1 MVKNLLANAGDIGS
15 DNLEKEMA
23 TQSSILAWEIPWTEE
38 PGGLQSIVLQ
48 RVRHNFVIKQQQH
61 AYILNIYGLNY
72 AYILNIYGLNYAYI
86 LNIVI
91 FIIYSIF
98 FALFT
103 CCISVLWDHYSS
115 V

>member
-1 MVKNLLANAGDIGS
+1 MANH
-15 DNLEKEMA
+15 
-23 TQSSILAWEIPWTEE
+23 SSILAWEIPWTEE

-72 AYILNIYGLNYAYI
+72 AYILNI
-86 LNIVI
+86 VI
-91 FIIYSIF
+91 FVIYSIF

>member
-1 MVKNLLANAGDIGS
+1 MVKNRLTNAGDIGS

-72 AYILNIYGLNYAYI
+72 AYILNI
-86 LNIVI
+86 VI
-91 FIIYSIF
+91 FVIYSIF

>member
-1 MVKNLLANAGDIGS
+1 MVKNRLANAGDIGS

-72 AYILNIYGLNYAYI
+72 AYILNI
-86 LNIVI
+86 VI
-91 FIIYSIF
+91 FVIYSIF

>member
-1 MVKNLLANAGDIGS
+1 MVKSRLANAGDTGS

-23 TQSSILAWEIPWTEE
+23 THSSILAWEIPWTEE

-61 AYILNIYGLNY
+61 AYILNIYGLNC
-72 AYILNIYGLNYAYI
+72 AYI

-91 FIIYSIF
+91 FVIYSIF